1 MNLWHEGEKDEKMGE
16 GSCYKAA
23 IKASLKIL
31 PLTCKITLTKSV

>member
-1 MNLWHEGEKDEKMGE
+1 MKKMGE

-31 PLTCKITLTKSV
+31 PLTSKITLTELV